1 MQLIFVAVVVGIMV
15 AIPRL
20 VFWAEE
26 IYIYKECKDIDL
38 MYGMPENSKAYYPN
52 LSFGELLKEVFDT
65 YADIARTGSLSIS
78 DESTLKRLLE
88 YADED
93 GRLPYK
99 EAYRHRFFGFT
110 K

>member
-38 MYGMPENSKAYYPN
+38 MYSMPENSKVDRLDVFYDKLKEYHKAYYPD
-52 LSFGELLKEVFDT
+52 LSFGELLKD
-65 YADIARTGSLSIS
+65 
-78 DESTLKRLLE
+78 
-88 YADED
+88 
-93 GRLPYK
+93 
-99 EAYRHRFFGFT
+99 
-110 K
+110 